1 MTPFSSFLPAMA
13 ALSPSREAILR
24 SSRLPEAEALA
35 ASLVSATLGEPFL
48 EQIDQQARF
57 LATRLRE
64 TAGTKGVETMV
75 QAFPL
80 TSSEGKALLTLA
92 GSLLRI
98 PDSATRDALIRDQ
111 IGQGA
116 WLQQGGHDHPFF
128 LNAASWA
135 MSTSSRFHALTGG
148 LRSLAMKSGAPLIRH
163 GVERAITMMG
173 SQFVLADT
181 LAQGLRRCRKAEQD
195 GFSLAYAPLRE
206 TARTAEEADQ
216 ARQEALTMV
225 ETLARHGRGQTLHE
239 RPSLSLRLSS
249 LHPRFERAQT
259 AQVMDGLLPFLATL
273 ASRAKIANILLIF
286 DAETSE
292 TLDLSLDLF
301 DALCRLPDLESWNGL
316 GFTVQ
321 AYDKRALPIIEHL
334 ITLGT
339 ETGRR
344 VALRLVKGAYWDHEI
359 RQNQAQM
366 ARDYPVF
373 TRKCHSDVSYIACAR
388 RALEAPEALYP
399 QFATHNARSIATI
412 QVIAG
417 PWTPGLYEFGCRHGM
432 GETLLAPLVQPRQA
446 GIACRILTPI
456 GPDSRLASFL
466 VRRLIEA
473 GAASSF
479 LNQAYDR
486 LVTLDALIADPV
498 AQARIVLPRGMPNV
512 DIPLPCDLTLP
523 DRQGAIAPDFADDLT
538 LTQLAVTLPQAT
550 RPCQAVPM
558 GPTMPRAEGRPHA
571 IINPA
576 AHSDRVGVALY
587 ARPRD
592 IDAALN
598 AAETDQIWRR
608 TEPEERAA
616 CLDRMAEALE
626 QDQTILL
633 SLLVREAGKTIAN
646 AADELREA
654 VDYLRYY
661 AAQLRSLSSQ
671 TLVGAPLGT
680 ILCISPWNFP
690 LASFTGQIAAALA
703 AGNVVIAKPAEE
715 TPLIAAHVV
724 ALFLQTGLPA
734 RALQLLPGEG
744 NVGAS
749 LVADSR
755 IDGVLFTGS
764 TAVAKTISR
773 ELLGRTGRTGQP
785 VPLLADT
792 SGQNAMLVDSTVSP
806 QQVIPDI
813 LVSAFDSA
821 GQRSASLRVLLVQE
835 EGADALIEALR
846 AAISARYIGAP
857 DQFRC
862 DMGPVISAG
871 ARIRIEA
878 HIDRMRRA
886 GYRIWQPDLQAETLN
901 GHFVAPT
908 LIEIGRVA
916 DIGPEVFGPVL
927 HIRRYARHELDGV
940 IDALNATG
948 YALTFGV
955 QSRLGETL
963 DRATARS
970 RAGNI
975 YVNRSIIGASVGMQ
989 PFGGRGLSGSGP
1001 KLGGPLFMPRLMHG
1015 APCPL
1020 VPETEVSVPS
1030 AARAFLAFLEPRD
1043 PPSARKVRA
1052 VIAHGLCGLSLDLP
1066 APSGETNRYSL
1077 RPKGVVLCACES
1089 WPALLHAVGLA
1100 LGTGNAVLVLA
1111 PDPAVEWLRQVS
1123 RQLAN
1128 LITRVNPGALPECD
1142 VMLIQRGAESAEQ
1155 AALTITARE
1164 GMVVPVYDLDT
1175 VRPEWL
1181 LSETVVT
1188 INHAAIGADIDLVTR
1203 L

>member
-13 ALSPSREAILR
+13 TLSPSREAVLR

-35 ASLVSATLGEPFL
+35 ALLVSATLGEPFL
-48 EQIDQQARF
+48 EQIDRQARF

-64 TAGTKGVETMV
+64 TARTKGVETMV

-92 GSLLRI
+92 ASLLRI
-98 PDSATRDALIRDQ
+98 PDAATRDALIRDQ

-116 WLQQGGHDHPFF
+116 WLQQSGHDHPFF

-135 MSTSSRFHALTGG
+135 MSTSSRLHALTGG
-148 LRSLAMKSGAPLIRH
+148 LRSLAMRSGAPFIRH

-181 LAQGLRRCRKAEQD
+181 LAQGLRRSRKAEQD

-216 ARQEALTMV
+216 ARHEALSMV
-225 ETLARHGRGQTLHE
+225 ETLGRHGRGQTLYE

-249 LHPRFERAQT
+249 LHPRFERSQT
-259 AQVMDGLLPFLATL
+259 AQVMSGLLPFLATL
-273 ASRAKIANILLIF
+273 ASRAKAANILLII

-301 DALCRLPDLESWNGL
+301 DALCRLPELESWNGL

-321 AYDKRALPIIEHL
+321 AYDKRALPVIEHL
-334 ITLGT
+334 IALGT

-344 VALRLVKGAYWDHEI
+344 VLLRLVKGAYWDHEI
-359 RQNQAQM
+359 RRSQAQM
-366 ARDYPVF
+366 VRDYPVF

-388 RALEAPEALYP
+388 RAIEAPAALYP

-412 QVIAG
+412 QTIAG

-432 GETLLAPLVQPRQA
+432 GETLFAPLAQPRQA

-456 GPDSRLASFL
+456 GPDIRLASFL

-479 LNQAYDR
+479 LNQAHDR

-498 AQARIVLPRGMPNV
+498 AQARVVLPRGMPNA

-523 DRQGAIAPDFADDLT
+523 ERQSAVAPDLADDVT
-538 LTQLAVTLPQAT
+538 LTQLATTLPETT
-550 RPCQAVPM
+550 RSVQAVPI
-558 GPTMPRAEGRPHA
+558 GPTMPRAEGRPHTV
-571 IINPA
+571 INPA
-576 AHSDRVGVALY
+576 IHTDRIGIALY

-608 TEPEERAA
+608 TEAEERAA

-626 QDQTILL
+626 QDQTALL
-633 SLLVREAGKTIAN
+633 SLLIREAGKTIAN

-661 AAQLRSLSSQ
+661 AAQLRSLSERS
-671 TLVGAPLGT
+671 LIGAPLGT

-715 TPLIAAHVV
+715 TPLIAAHAVG
-724 ALFLQTGLPA
+724 LFLQTGLPP

-835 EGADALIEALR
+835 EGADALLEALQ
-846 AAISARYIGAP
+846 AAISARYVGAP
-857 DQFRC
+857 DQLRC

-871 ARIRIEA
+871 ARTRIEA

-886 GYRIWQPDLQAETLN
+886 GYRVWQPDLQAETLS

-916 DIGPEVFGPVL
+916 DIGLEVFGPVL
-927 HIRRYARHELDGV
+927 HVRRYARHELDGV
-940 IDALNATG
+940 VDALNATG

-955 QSRLGETL
+955 QSRLRETL

-1020 VPETEVSVPS
+1020 APETEAAVPS

-1052 VIAHGLCGLSLDLP
+1052 VIAHGLCGLSLELP

-1077 RPKGVVLCACES
+1077 RPKGIVLCACES

-1100 LGTGNAVLVLA
+1100 LGTGNTVLVLA

-1188 INHAAIGADIDLVTR
+1188 TNHAAIGADLDLVTR